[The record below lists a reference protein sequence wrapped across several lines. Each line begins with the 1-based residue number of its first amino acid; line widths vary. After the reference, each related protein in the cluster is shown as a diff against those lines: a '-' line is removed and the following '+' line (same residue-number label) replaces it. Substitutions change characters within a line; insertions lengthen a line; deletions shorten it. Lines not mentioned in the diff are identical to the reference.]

1 MHEARC
7 RTTRRNP
14 RNLHTVRRVAPISD
28 GHLVYLHQIEVSSAG
43 SCVTVDSSN
52 LQCKRRRRASAFLQ
66 PKMGHQPHVQST
78 YEFHFG
84 EFRQD
89 ATEFRMTP
97 AFSLY
102 LDLLRLFAAGLV
114 FVSHLDVEPVSGKML
129 WMIANHGTE
138 GVVLFFVLSG
148 FVIGHVA
155 ARREQTAR
163 DYAVAR
169 AAR

>member
-1 MHEARC
+1 
-7 RTTRRNP
+7 
-14 RNLHTVRRVAPISD
+14 
-28 GHLVYLHQIEVSSAG
+28 
-43 SCVTVDSSN
+43 
-52 LQCKRRRRASAFLQ
+52 
-66 PKMGHQPHVQST
+66 
-78 YEFHFG
+78 
-84 EFRQD
+84 
-89 ATEFRMTP
+89 MTP

-169 AAR
+169 AARIYSVAVLAIFVTLAADAIGMRLAPGLYLDHSPYNSATGPGEVASALSFTNELWNRHSVLGTNEAYWS